1 MMRRPCVS
9 SWACSALLAIVLGS
23 AHAAS
28 AADTID
34 RPIVI
39 YVGGTAGGGIDLYAR
54 LVANHIGRHIPG
66 NPAVNV
72 QDMPGGGGIKAANDL
87 AALAP
92 RDGTVM
98 ASFTDGPILEPL
110 TGARNPGYGMN
121 QFTWIGAVTK
131 DFGVC
136 ISSATSPFKTIAD
149 VERQQMIVASTGA
162 GAESD
167 LWPKVVNEVIGTR
180 FKTIAGYP
188 GSQEI
193 FLAME
198 NGEVDGRCGGTWS
211 SLKTSKPDWLLDKK
225 IRLLLQ
231 IGLQKSPDLPDVPS
245 LLDLISKPEDRQLI
259 ELMVGPSGMAR
270 ALVAPPGLPADKT
283 ALLRRAFDATMQDP
297 EFLAEAAKIQA
308 DIDPTSGEDVQR
320 LVARIYATPQLVI
333 DRAKKLLGH

>member
-1 MMRRPCVS
+1 MRRPCIS
-9 SWACSALLAIVLGS
+9 SWACIALLAAVLGS
-23 AHAAS
+23 AQAAS
-28 AADTID
+28 ASDTID
-34 RPIVI
+34 RPIVV

-72 QDMPGGGGIKAANDL
+72 QEMPGGGGIKAANDL
-87 AALAP
+87 AKLAP

-136 ISSATSPFKTIAD
+136 ISWAQSPFKTIAD
-149 VERQQMIVASTGA
+149 AQRNEMIVASTGA

-167 LWPKVVNEVIGTR
+167 LWPKVVNEVIGTK
-180 FKTIAGYP
+180 FKTVAGYP

-193 FLAME
+193 FMAIE
-198 NGEVDGRCGGTWS
+198 NGEMQGRCGGTWS
-211 SLKTSKPDWLLDKK
+211 SLKTSKPEWLIDKK
-225 IRLLLQ
+225 INVLLQ
-231 IGLQKSPDLPDVPS
+231 IGLRKSPELPNVPS
-245 LLDLISKPEDRQLI
+245 LLDLISNPEDRQLI
-259 ELMVGPSGMAR
+259 ELMVGPSDMAR
-270 ALVAPPGLPADKT
+270 ALVAPPGLPEDKA

-297 EFLAEAAKIQA
+297 EFLAEAAKMDA
-308 DIDPTSGEDVQR
+308 DINPTNGADVQQ
-320 LVARIYATPQLVI
+320 LVARIYATPQPVI
-333 DRAKKLLGH
+333 ERAKKLLGH